1 MTKEELEEGLSEI
14 QKAIIDHMLDD
25 LFGEKTDIALK
36 VLTKHDMARF
46 IELAI
51 QCNTEDE
58 LPAELRQVLQDA
70 KEKLDDERRA

>member
-1 MTKEELEEGLSEI
+1 MTKEELEEGLSEV
-14 QKAIIDHMLDD
+14 QKAIIDQMLDD
-25 LFGEKTDIALK
+25 LSGEKTDIALK
-36 VLTKHDMARF
+36 FLTKHDMARF

>member
-1 MTKEELEEGLSEI
+1 MTKEELEEGLSEV
-14 QKAIIDHMLDD
+14 QKAIIDQMLDD

-36 VLTKHDMARF
+36 FLTKHDMARF